1 MVSLRYV
8 IRVLSDVYDRAF
20 FVKIVKPLAVFA
32 KKPPF
37 DRALGIPFF
46 RAYLIF
52 LGNTHFTSLQS
63 FAFTYITA
71 RLNVRPLL
79 RWLVTIVI
87 VSQKNNLW
95 GKSFITLT
103 GRRTLVV
110 PLFKV
115 DAYFGFL
122 RPDLSLGG

>member
-1 MVSLRYV
+1 MTSLRYV

-46 RAYLIF
+46 RAYLTF
-52 LGNTHFTSLQS
+52 LGNTYFTSLQS

-71 RLNVRPLL
+71 GLNVRPLL
-79 RWLVTIVI
+79 RWLVTIVM
-87 VSQKNNLW
+87 VSQ
-95 GKSFITLT
+95 
-103 GRRTLVV
+103 
-110 PLFKV
+110 
-115 DAYFGFL
+115 
-122 RPDLSLGG
+122 